1 MKIKQIPNNPF
12 QENTYVVWD
21 ETTMEA
27 AIVDC
32 GALFPQE
39 EERIDAFVNDNQLKI
54 KYILNTHLHLDHC
67 FGNAWAAERYGVL
80 PMAHRDDETLLA
92 RMGEQA
98 RMFGLPFEVRTEKLG
113 GYLEDGDVLKLGDNE
128 IRVIHTPGHSRG
140 GLCFYIP
147 AAGWLV
153 SGDSLFEGSIGRTDL
168 EGGSY
173 ATLIKSIT
181 ERLLILPD
189 ETVVYPGH
197 GAYTTI
203 GEEKKSNPFL

>member
-21 ETTMEA
+21 EATMEA

-39 EERIDAFVNDNQLKI
+39 EERIDVFVNDNNLKI

-80 PMAHRDDETLLA
+80 PMAHEDDETLLA

-113 GYLEDGDVLKLGDNE
+113 GYLGDGDVLKLGDNE

-181 ERLLILPD
+181 ERLLILPE

>member
-21 ETTMEA
+21 EATMEA

-39 EERIDAFVNDNQLKI
+39 EERIEAFVSDNNLKV

-80 PMAHRDDETLLA
+80 PMAHEDDETLLA

-98 RMFGLPFEVRTEKLG
+98 RMFGLPFEVRSEKLG
-113 GYLEDGDVLKLGDNE
+113 GYLKDGDVLTLGENRIE
-128 IRVIHTPGHSRG
+128 VIHTPGHSRG

-147 AAGWLV
+147 SAGWLI

-181 ERLLILPD
+181 ERLMTLAE

-197 GAYTTI
+197 GPYTTI
-203 GEEKKSNPFL
+203 GDEKKSNPFL

>member
-1 MKIKQIPNNPF
+1 MKIKQIQNNPF

-21 ETTMEA
+21 EASMEA

-39 EERIDAFVNDNQLKI
+39 EEKIEAFVSDNNLKV

-67 FGNAWAAERYGVL
+67 FGNAWAAERYGIL
-80 PMAHRDDETLLA
+80 PMAHKDDETLLA

-98 RMFGLPFEVRTEKLG
+98 RMFGLPFEVKTEKLG
-113 GYLEDGDVLKLGDNE
+113 GYLKDDDVLMLGENE
-128 IRVIHTPGHSRG
+128 IKVIHTPGHSRG
-140 GLCFYIP
+140 GVCFYIP
-147 AAGWLV
+147 SAGWLI

-181 ERLLILPD
+181 ERLMTLPE

-197 GAYTTI
+197 GPYTTI
-203 GEEKKSNPFL
+203 GDEKRMNPFL

>member
-1 MKIKQIPNNPF
+1 MKIKQIQNNPF
-12 QENTYVVWD
+12 QENTYIVWD

-39 EERIDAFVNDNQLKI
+39 EEIIEAFINDNNLKV

-67 FGNAWAAERYGVL
+67 FGNAWAAEHYGVL
-80 PMAHRDDETLLA
+80 PMAHEDDETLLA

-98 RMFGLPFEVRTEKLG
+98 RMFGLPFEVKTEKLG
-113 GYLEDGDVLKLGDNE
+113 GYLKDGDVLMLGNNE
-128 IRVIHTPGHSRG
+128 IKVIHTPGHSCG

-147 AAGWLV
+147 TAGLLI

-173 ATLIKSIT
+173 ATLIKSIQEKLMT
-181 ERLLILPD
+181 LPE
-189 ETVVYPGH
+189 ETVVYSGH
-197 GAYTTI
+197 GPYTTI
-203 GEEKKSNPFL
+203 GEEKRSNPFL

>member
-1 MKIKQIPNNPF
+1 MKIKQIQNNPF
-12 QENTYVVWD
+12 QENTYIVWD
-21 ETTMEA
+21 EATLEA

-39 EERIDAFVNDNQLKI
+39 EERIEEFINDNELKV

-67 FGNAWAAERYGVL
+67 FGNAWAAERYEVL
-80 PMAHRDDETLLA
+80 PMAHEDDETLLA

-113 GYLEDGDVLKLGDNE
+113 RYLKDGDVLMLGNNE
-128 IRVIHTPGHSRG
+128 IKVIHTPGHSRG
-140 GLCFYIP
+140 GLCFYISST
-147 AAGWLV
+147 GWLI

-181 ERLLILPD
+181 EHLMILPE

-203 GEEKKSNPFL
+203 GEEKKCNPFL

>member
-1 MKIKQIPNNPF
+1 MKIKQIQNNPF

-21 ETTMEA
+21 EASMEA
-27 AIVDC
+27 TIVDC

-39 EERIDAFVNDNQLKI
+39 EAKIEAFVSDNNLKV

-67 FGNAWAAERYGVL
+67 FGNAWAAERYGIL
-80 PMAHRDDETLLA
+80 PMAHKDDETLLA

-98 RMFGLPFEVRTEKLG
+98 RMFGLPFEVKTEKLG
-113 GYLEDGDVLKLGDNE
+113 GYLKDDDVLMLGENE
-128 IRVIHTPGHSRG
+128 IKVIHTPGHSLG

-147 AAGWLV
+147 SAGWLI

-181 ERLLILPD
+181 ERLMTLPE

-197 GAYTTI
+197 GPYTTI
-203 GEEKKSNPFL
+203 GDEKRMNPFL

>member
-1 MKIKQIPNNPF
+1 MKIKQIQNNPF

-21 ETTMEA
+21 EATMEA

-39 EERIDAFVNDNQLKI
+39 EEKIETFVNENNLKI

-80 PMAHRDDETLLA
+80 PMAHEDDETLLA

-98 RMFGLPFEVRTEKLG
+98 RMFGLPFKVRTEKLG
-113 GYLEDGDVLKLGDNE
+113 EYLKDGDILKLGNNE
-128 IRVIHTPGHSRG
+128 IKVIHTPGHSRG

-147 AAGWLV
+147 AAGWLI

-173 ATLIKSIT
+173 TTLIKSIT
-181 ERLLILPD
+181 ERLLTLPE

>member
-1 MKIKQIPNNPF
+1 MKIKQIQNNPF
-12 QENTYVVWD
+12 QENTYVMWD
-21 ETTMEA
+21 EATMEA

-39 EERIDAFVNDNQLKI
+39 EEKIETFVNENNLKI

-67 FGNAWAAERYGVL
+67 FGNAWAAECYGVL
-80 PMAHRDDETLLA
+80 PMAHEDDETLLA

-113 GYLEDGDVLKLGDNE
+113 EYLKDGDILKLGNNE
-128 IRVIHTPGHSRG
+128 IKVIHTPGHSRG

-173 ATLIKSIT
+173 TTLIKSIT

-203 GEEKKSNPFL
+203 GKEKKSNPFL

>member
-21 ETTMEA
+21 EATMEA

-39 EERIDAFVNDNQLKI
+39 EERIDVFANDNNLKI

-80 PMAHRDDETLLA
+80 PMAHEDDETLLA

-113 GYLEDGDVLKLGDNE
+113 GYLKDGDVLTLGENRIE
-128 IRVIHTPGHSRG
+128 VIHTPGHSRG

-147 AAGWLV
+147 SAGWLI

-181 ERLLILPD
+181 ERLMTLPED
-189 ETVVYPGH
+189 TVVYPGH
-197 GAYTTI
+197 GSYTTI
-203 GEEKKSNPFL
+203 GDEKKSNPFL

>member
-1 MKIKQIPNNPF
+1 MKIKQIQNNPF

-21 ETTMEA
+21 EASKEA

-39 EERIDAFVNDNQLKI
+39 EERIEKYVEENGLKV
-54 KYILNTHLHLDHC
+54 KYLLNTHLHLDHC
-67 FGNAWAAERYGVL
+67 FGNHWAAGRYGIL
-80 PMAHRDDETLLA
+80 PMAHAEDETLLA

-98 RMFGLPFEVRTEKLG
+98 RMFGLPFEVKTEKLG
-113 GYLEDGDVLKLGDNE
+113 KYLNDGDVLMLGDNE
-128 IRVIHTPGHSRG
+128 IKVIHTPGHSRG
-140 GLCFYIP
+140 GLCFHIP
-147 AAGWLV
+147 SASWLI

-181 ERLLILPD
+181 ERLMTLPE
-189 ETVVYPGH
+189 ETIVYPGH
-197 GAYTTI
+197 GPYTTI
-203 GEEKKSNPFL
+203 GEEKKCNPFL

>member
-1 MKIKQIPNNPF
+1 MKIKQIQNNPF

-21 ETTMEA
+21 EVSMEA

-39 EERIDAFVNDNQLKI
+39 EAKIEAFVSDNNLKV

-67 FGNAWAAERYGVL
+67 FGNAWAAERYGIL
-80 PMAHRDDETLLA
+80 PMAHKDDETLLA

-98 RMFGLPFEVRTEKLG
+98 RMFGLPFEVKTEKLG
-113 GYLEDGDVLKLGDNE
+113 GYLKDDDVLMLGENE
-128 IRVIHTPGHSRG
+128 IKVIHTPGHSRG

-147 AAGWLV
+147 SAGWLI

-181 ERLLILPD
+181 ERLMTLPE

-197 GAYTTI
+197 GPYTTI
-203 GEEKKSNPFL
+203 GDEKRMNPFL

>member
-1 MKIKQIPNNPF
+1 MKIKQIQNNPF

-21 ETTMEA
+21 EASMEA

-39 EERIDAFVNDNQLKI
+39 EAKIEAFVSDNNLKV

-67 FGNAWAAERYGVL
+67 FGNAWAAERYGIL
-80 PMAHRDDETLLA
+80 PMAHKDDETLLA

-98 RMFGLPFEVRTEKLG
+98 RMFGLPFEVKTEKLG
-113 GYLEDGDVLKLGDNE
+113 GYLKDDDVLMLGENE
-128 IRVIHTPGHSRG
+128 IKVIHTPGHSRG

-147 AAGWLV
+147 SAGWLI

-181 ERLLILPD
+181 ERLMTLPE

-197 GAYTTI
+197 GPYTSI
-203 GEEKKSNPFL
+203 GDEKRMNPFL

>member
-1 MKIKQIPNNPF
+1 MKIKQIQNNPF

-21 ETTMEA
+21 EASMEA

-39 EERIDAFVNDNQLKI
+39 EERIEAFVNDNNLKV

-67 FGNAWAAERYGVL
+67 FGNAWAAGRYSIL
-80 PMAHRDDETLLA
+80 PMAHEEDETLLA

-113 GYLEDGDVLKLGDNE
+113 GYLKDGDVLTLGENRIE
-128 IRVIHTPGHSRG
+128 VIHTPGHSRG

-147 AAGWLV
+147 SAGWLI

-181 ERLLILPD
+181 ERLITLPE

-197 GAYTTI
+197 GPYTTI
-203 GEEKKSNPFL
+203 GEEKKCNPFL

>member
-21 ETTMEA
+21 EVSKAA

-39 EERIDAFVNDNQLKI
+39 EERIEAFVSDNNLKV
-54 KYILNTHLHLDHC
+54 KYVLNTHLHLDHC

-80 PMAHRDDETLLA
+80 PMAHEDDETLLA

-113 GYLEDGDVLKLGDNE
+113 GYLKDGDVLKLGDNE

-181 ERLLILPD
+181 ERLLILPE

-203 GEEKKSNPFL
+203 GEEKRSNPFL

>member
-1 MKIKQIPNNPF
+1 MKIKQIQNNPF

-21 ETTMEA
+21 EASMEA

-39 EERIDAFVNDNQLKI
+39 EERIEVFVSDNNLKV

-80 PMAHRDDETLLA
+80 PMAHEDDETLLA

-113 GYLEDGDVLKLGDNE
+113 GYLKDGDVLMLGE
-128 IRVIHTPGHSRG
+128 HRVEVIHTPGHSRG

-147 AAGWLV
+147 SAGWLI

-168 EGGSY
+168 EGGEY

-181 ERLLILPD
+181 ERLMTLPED
-189 ETVVYPGH
+189 TVVYPGH
-197 GAYTTI
+197 GPYTTI
-203 GEEKKSNPFL
+203 GDEKRSNPFL

>member
-21 ETTMEA
+21 EASMEA

-39 EERIDAFVNDNQLKI
+39 EERIEAFVSDNNLKV

-67 FGNAWAAERYGVL
+67 FGNAWAAGRYDVL
-80 PMAHRDDETLLA
+80 PMAHEEDETLLA

-113 GYLEDGDVLKLGDNE
+113 GYLKDGDVLTLGENRIE
-128 IRVIHTPGHSRG
+128 VIHTPGHSRG

-147 AAGWLV
+147 SAGWLI

-173 ATLIKSIT
+173 TTLIKSIT
-181 ERLLILPD
+181 ERLMTLAE

-197 GAYTTI
+197 GPYTTI
-203 GEEKKSNPFL
+203 GDEKKSNPFL

>member
-1 MKIKQIPNNPF
+1 MKIKQIQNNPF
-12 QENTYVVWD
+12 QENTYIVWD
-21 ETTMEA
+21 EASMEA

-39 EERIDAFVNDNQLKI
+39 EERIEAFVSDNNLKV

-67 FGNAWAAERYGVL
+67 FGNAWAAERYGIL
-80 PMAHRDDETLLA
+80 PMAHKDDETLLA

-98 RMFGLPFEVRTEKLG
+98 RMFGLPFEVKTEKLG
-113 GYLEDGDVLKLGDNE
+113 GYLKDDDVLTLGEHE
-128 IRVIHTPGHSRG
+128 ISVIHTPGHSRG

-147 AAGWLV
+147 SAGWLI
-153 SGDSLFEGSIGRTDL
+153 SGDSLFERSIGRTDL

-181 ERLLILPD
+181 ERLMTLPE

-197 GAYTTI
+197 GPYTTI
-203 GEEKKSNPFL
+203 GDEKKTNPFL

>member
-1 MKIKQIPNNPF
+1 MKIKQIQNNPF

-21 ETTMEA
+21 EASMEA

-39 EERIDAFVNDNQLKI
+39 EAKIEAFVSDNNLKV

-67 FGNAWAAERYGVL
+67 FGNAWAAERYGIL
-80 PMAHRDDETLLA
+80 PMAHKDDETLLA

-98 RMFGLPFEVRTEKLG
+98 RMFGLPFEVKTEKLG
-113 GYLEDGDVLKLGDNE
+113 GYLNDNDVLMLGENE
-128 IRVIHTPGHSRG
+128 IKVIHTPGHSRG

-147 AAGWLV
+147 SAGWLI

-181 ERLLILPD
+181 ERLMTLPE

-197 GAYTTI
+197 GPYTTI
-203 GEEKKSNPFL
+203 GDEKRMNPFL

>member
-21 ETTMEA
+21 EASMEA

-39 EERIDAFVNDNQLKI
+39 EERIEAFVSDNNLKV

-67 FGNAWAAERYGVL
+67 FGNAWAAGRYDVL
-80 PMAHRDDETLLA
+80 PMAHEEDETLLA

-98 RMFGLPFEVRTEKLG
+98 RMFGLPFEVRTERLG
-113 GYLEDGDVLKLGDNE
+113 GYLKDGDVLTLGENRIE
-128 IRVIHTPGHSRG
+128 VIHTPGHSRG

-147 AAGWLV
+147 SAGWLI

-181 ERLLILPD
+181 ERLMTLAE

-197 GAYTTI
+197 GPYTTI
-203 GEEKKSNPFL
+203 GDEKKSNPFL

>member
-1 MKIKQIPNNPF
+1 MKIKQIQNNPF

-21 ETTMEA
+21 EASMEA

-39 EERIDAFVNDNQLKI
+39 EERIEAFVNDNNLKV

-67 FGNAWAAERYGVL
+67 FGNAWAARRYGIL
-80 PMAHRDDETLLA
+80 PMAHEEDETLLA

-113 GYLEDGDVLKLGDNE
+113 GYLKDGDVLTLGENRIE
-128 IRVIHTPGHSRG
+128 VIHTPGHSRG

-147 AAGWLV
+147 SAGWLI

-181 ERLLILPD
+181 ERLMALPED
-189 ETVVYPGH
+189 TVVYPGH
-197 GAYTTI
+197 GPYTTI
-203 GEEKKSNPFL
+203 GDEKKSNPFL

>member
-1 MKIKQIPNNPF
+1 MKIKQIQNNPF

-21 ETTMEA
+21 EASMEA

-39 EERIDAFVNDNQLKI
+39 EERIEAFVSDNNLKV

-67 FGNAWAAERYGVL
+67 FGNAWAAGRYGIL
-80 PMAHRDDETLLA
+80 PMAHEEDKTLLA

-113 GYLEDGDVLKLGDNE
+113 GYLKDGDVLTLGEHE

-147 AAGWLV
+147 SAGWLI

-181 ERLLILPD
+181 ERLMTLPED
-189 ETVVYPGH
+189 TVVYPGH
-197 GAYTTI
+197 GSYTTI
-203 GEEKKSNPFL
+203 GDEKRSNPFL

>member
-21 ETTMEA
+21 EATMEA

-39 EERIDAFVNDNQLKI
+39 EERIDVFINDNNLKI

-80 PMAHRDDETLLA
+80 PMAHEDDETLLA

>member
-1 MKIKQIPNNPF
+1 MKIKQIQNNPF

-21 ETTMEA
+21 EATMEA

-39 EERIDAFVNDNQLKI
+39 EERIEAFVNDNNLKV
-54 KYILNTHLHLDHC
+54 KHILNTHLHLDHC
-67 FGNAWAAERYGVL
+67 FGNAWAAERYGIL
-80 PMAHRDDETLLA
+80 PMAHKDDETLLA

-98 RMFGLPFEVRTEKLG
+98 RMFGLPFEVKTEKLG
-113 GYLEDGDVLKLGDNE
+113 GYLKDDYVLMLGENE
-128 IRVIHTPGHSRG
+128 IKVIHTPGHSRG

-147 AAGWLV
+147 SAGWLI

-181 ERLLILPD
+181 ERLMTLPE

-197 GAYTTI
+197 GPYTTI
-203 GEEKKSNPFL
+203 GDEKRMNPFL

>member
-1 MKIKQIPNNPF
+1 MKIKQIQNNPF

-21 ETTMEA
+21 EVSMEA

-39 EERIDAFVNDNQLKI
+39 EAKIETFVSDNNLKV

-67 FGNAWAAERYGVL
+67 FGNAWAAERYGIL
-80 PMAHRDDETLLA
+80 PMAHKDDETLLA

-98 RMFGLPFEVRTEKLG
+98 RMFGLPFEVKTEKLG
-113 GYLEDGDVLKLGDNE
+113 GYLNDNDVLMLGENRID
-128 IRVIHTPGHSRG
+128 VIHTPGHSRG

-147 AAGWLV
+147 SAGWLI

-181 ERLLILPD
+181 ERLMTLPE

-197 GAYTTI
+197 GPYTTI
-203 GEEKKSNPFL
+203 GDEKRMNPFL

>member
-1 MKIKQIPNNPF
+1 MKIKQIQNNPF
-12 QENTYVVWD
+12 QENTYIVWD
-21 ETTMEA
+21 EATLEA
-27 AIVDC
+27 AIIDC

-39 EERIDAFVNDNQLKI
+39 EERIEEFINDNELKV

-67 FGNAWAAERYGVL
+67 FGNAWAAKRYEVL
-80 PMAHRDDETLLA
+80 PMAHEDDETLLA

-113 GYLEDGDVLKLGDNE
+113 RYLKDGDVLMLGNNE
-128 IRVIHTPGHSRG
+128 IKVIHTPGHSRG
-140 GLCFYIP
+140 GLCFYISST
-147 AAGWLV
+147 GWLI

-181 ERLLILPD
+181 EHLMILPE

-203 GEEKKSNPFL
+203 GEEKKCNPFL

>member
-21 ETTMEA
+21 EATMEA

-39 EERIDAFVNDNQLKI
+39 EERIEAFVSDNNLKV

-67 FGNAWAAERYGVL
+67 FGNAWAAGRYDVL
-80 PMAHRDDETLLA
+80 PMAHEEDETLLA

-98 RMFGLPFEVRTEKLG
+98 RMFGLPFEVRTERLG
-113 GYLEDGDVLKLGDNE
+113 GYLKDGDVLTLGENRIE
-128 IRVIHTPGHSRG
+128 VIHTPGHSRG

-147 AAGWLV
+147 SAGWLI

-181 ERLLILPD
+181 ERLMTLAE

-197 GAYTTI
+197 GPYTTI
-203 GEEKKSNPFL
+203 GDEKKSNPFL

>member
-1 MKIKQIPNNPF
+1 MKIKQIQNNPF

-21 ETTMEA
+21 EASMEA
-27 AIVDC
+27 TIVDC

-39 EERIDAFVNDNQLKI
+39 EAKIEAFVSDNNLKV

-67 FGNAWAAERYGVL
+67 FGNAWAAERYGIL
-80 PMAHRDDETLLA
+80 PMAHKDDETLLA

-98 RMFGLPFEVRTEKLG
+98 RMFGLPFEVKTEKLG
-113 GYLEDGDVLKLGDNE
+113 GYLKDDDVLMLGENRIE
-128 IRVIHTPGHSRG
+128 VIHTPGHSRG

-147 AAGWLV
+147 SAGWLI

-168 EGGSY
+168 EGGSH

-181 ERLLILPD
+181 ERLMTLPE
-189 ETVVYPGH
+189 ETIVYPGH
-197 GAYTTI
+197 GPYTTI
-203 GEEKKSNPFL
+203 GDEKRMNPFL

>member
-1 MKIKQIPNNPF
+1 MKIKQIQNNPF

-21 ETTMEA
+21 EATMEA

-39 EERIDAFVNDNQLKI
+39 EAKIEAFVSDNNLKV

-67 FGNAWAAERYGVL
+67 FGNAWAAERYGIL
-80 PMAHRDDETLLA
+80 PIAHKDDETLLA

-98 RMFGLPFEVRTEKLG
+98 RMFGLPFEVKTEKLG
-113 GYLEDGDVLKLGDNE
+113 GYLKDDDVLMLGENE
-128 IRVIHTPGHSRG
+128 IKVIHTPGHSRG

-147 AAGWLV
+147 SAGWLI

-181 ERLLILPD
+181 ERLMTLPE

-197 GAYTTI
+197 GPYTTI
-203 GEEKKSNPFL
+203 GDEKRMNPFL

>member
-21 ETTMEA
+21 EATMEA

-54 KYILNTHLHLDHC
+54 KYIINTHLHLDHC

-80 PMAHRDDETLLA
+80 PMAHEDDETLLA

-128 IRVIHTPGHSRG
+128 IKVIHTPGHSRG

-181 ERLLILPD
+181 ERLLILPE

>member
-21 ETTMEA
+21 EATMEA

-39 EERIDAFVNDNQLKI
+39 EERIDVFVSDNNLKI
-54 KYILNTHLHLDHC
+54 KHILNTHLHLDHC
-67 FGNAWAAERYGVL
+67 FGNVWAAERYGVL
-80 PMAHRDDETLLA
+80 PMAHEDDETLLA

-98 RMFGLPFEVRTEKLG
+98 RMFGLPFEVKTEKLG
-113 GYLEDGDVLKLGDNE
+113 GYLGDGDVLKLGDNE

-147 AAGWLV
+147 SAGWLI

-181 ERLLILPD
+181 ERLMTLPED
-189 ETVVYPGH
+189 TVVYPGH
-197 GAYTTI
+197 GSYTTI
-203 GEEKKSNPFL
+203 GDEKKSNPFL

>member
-21 ETTMEA
+21 EATMEA

-181 ERLLILPD
+181 ERLLILPE

>member
-1 MKIKQIPNNPF
+1 MKIKQIQNNPF

-21 ETTMEA
+21 ETSKEA

-39 EERIDAFVNDNQLKI
+39 EETIEAFINDNNLKV

-67 FGNAWAAERYGVL
+67 FGNAWAAEHYGVL
-80 PMAHRDDETLLA
+80 PMAHEDDETLLA

-98 RMFGLPFEVRTEKLG
+98 RMFGLPFEVKTEKLG
-113 GYLEDGDVLKLGDNE
+113 GYLKDGDVLMLGNNE
-128 IRVIHTPGHSRG
+128 IKVIHTPGHSRG

-147 AAGWLV
+147 TAGLLI

-173 ATLIKSIT
+173 ATLIKSIQEKLMT
-181 ERLLILPD
+181 LPE

-197 GAYTTI
+197 GPYTTI
-203 GEEKKSNPFL
+203 GDEKRSNPFL

>member
-1 MKIKQIPNNPF
+1 MKIKQIQNNPF
-12 QENTYVVWD
+12 QENTYVVYD
-21 ETTMEA
+21 EVSMEA

-39 EERIDAFVNDNQLKI
+39 EERIEAFVNNNNLKV

-67 FGNAWAAERYGVL
+67 FGNHWAARRYDVL
-80 PMAHRDDETLLA
+80 PMAHADDETLLA

-113 GYLEDGDVLKLGDNE
+113 GYLKDGDVLTVGE
-128 IRVIHTPGHSRG
+128 HRVEVIHTPGPSRG
-140 GLCFYIP
+140 GLWCYIP
-147 AAGWLV
+147 SAGWLV
-153 SGDSLFEGSIGRTDL
+153 SGDSLFEGSSGRTDL

-181 ERLLILPD
+181 ERLMTLPED
-189 ETVVYPGH
+189 TVVYPGH
-197 GAYTTI
+197 GPYTTI
-203 GEEKKSNPFL
+203 GDEKKSNPFL